1 MVEYGMFKKNNI
13 QLYKSIFT
21 ITLPIMV
28 QLLLDNA
35 VNMADVVMV
44 NAVENGQQYMAGVN
58 VAAKAS
64 NIIFMFL
71 FGVGSGMTM
80 MGAQYWGKKDVIS
93 IEKVQGIAL
102 RINLYISVV
111 TTVACL
117 AIPETLMRIF
127 TDDAEYILY
136 GAQYLRIFASCI
148 FVWGVS
154 AVYLAAMRST
164 GRVGIC
170 TAVETMA
177 LLINVALNAVFLFIF
192 GMGVRGVALATVISR
207 VIELAVCIML
217 SKRSNTIKLRIS
229 DAFEWHPVLEK
240 DFIRMCLPAIG
251 NDLIWGIG
259 YAAYTAIIGH
269 IPEKGSDAIAALA
282 IVETVRN
289 LACTMCYG
297 LGSATSIILGKI
309 LGENKRDDAICT
321 SRVLLRLSAAAGAIG
336 GGLIALTIPIYC
348 PLANLNEAAR
358 DYLYFMMWVNVVY
371 IMGTAIN
378 NTLIGGVFRAGG
390 DTMFGFLCDTID
402 MWVWSVP
409 VGLIAAYIFKLDPKW
424 VYVVLCTDEFVKW
437 PWVLKHFYSGKWAKN
452 ITRENIDTLAQKTV
466 Q

>member
-1 MVEYGMFKKNNI
+1 MFKKNNI

-28 QLLLDNA
+28 QLLLDSA

-44 NAVENGQQYMAGVN
+44 NAVESGQQYMAGVN

-80 MGAQYWGKKDVIS
+80 MGAQYWGKKDVTS

-136 GAQYLRIFASCI
+136 GAQYLRIFAGCI

-217 SKRSNTIKLRIS
+217 SKRSNTVKLRIS

-240 DFIRMCLPAIG
+240 DFSGCVCRR
-251 NDLIWGIG
+251 
-259 YAAYTAIIGH
+259 
-269 IPEKGSDAIAALA
+269 LA
-282 IVETVRN
+282 MT
-289 LACTMCYG
+289 
-297 LGSATSIILGKI
+297 
-309 LGENKRDDAICT
+309 
-321 SRVLLRLSAAAGAIG
+321 
-336 GGLIALTIPIYC
+336 
-348 PLANLNEAAR
+348 
-358 DYLYFMMWVNVVY
+358 
-371 IMGTAIN
+371 
-378 NTLIGGVFRAGG
+378 
-390 DTMFGFLCDTID
+390 
-402 MWVWSVP
+402 
-409 VGLIAAYIFKLDPKW
+409 
-424 VYVVLCTDEFVKW
+424 
-437 PWVLKHFYSGKWAKN
+437 
-452 ITRENIDTLAQKTV
+452 
-466 Q
+466 